1 MAQAEEK
8 SASIDSQVLF
18 QTLAPEAAIPQVLI
32 KEPEQKKLESRTI
45 KKKLSKA
52 FRNIKLN
59 VKITEE
65 VKCINNV
72 KAKLDARILNYRNSF
87 MNF

>member
-18 QTLAPEAAIPQVLI
+18 QTLAPEVARPQVLV
-32 KEPEQKKLESRTI
+32 KEPEQKKVESRSI
-45 KKKLSKA
+45 KINLRKLFNNA
-52 FRNIKLN
+52 R
-59 VKITEE
+59 ITEE

-72 KAKLDARILNYRNSF
+72 KVKLDARMLGYRNSF
-87 MNF
+87 INF

>member
-32 KEPEQKKLESRTI
+32 KEPEQKKVETST
-45 KKKLSKA
+45 KKKLRKV
-52 FRNIKLN
+52 LN
-59 VKITEE
+59 NAKFTEE
-65 VKCINNV
+65 LKCINTL
-72 KAKLDARILNYRNSF
+72 KAKLDARMLNYRNSF

>member
-45 KKKLSKA
+45 KKKLRKV
-52 FRNIKLN
+52 LN
-59 VKITEE
+59 NAKFTEE

>member
-18 QTLAPEAAIPQVLI
+18 QTLAPEAARPQVLV
-32 KEPEQKKLESRTI
+32 KEPEQKKVESRSI
-45 KKKLSKA
+45 KKKLRKV
-52 FRNIKLN
+52 LN
-59 VKITEE
+59 NAKFTEE

-72 KAKLDARILNYRNSF
+72 KAKLDTRMSGYRNSF
-87 MNF
+87 INF